1 VIAMRVSTQLIFGQG
16 SSAISRQQSEWLR
29 TQQQLSSGRRMLTPS
44 DDPIGAAKA
53 LRAEQARARAEQ
65 HMVNQASARSSL
77 ALAESVLSEAGS
89 ALQDAR
95 TLLVQANSGV
105 LSDADRASLVIELRN
120 RFDQLLGLANSRDA
134 NGEFLF
140 SGYQGATQPFVSTV
154 AGASYQGDTGERMLE
169 VAEGRTL
176 AISASGAR
184 IFDRVPSGNGRIAVS
199 AAPGNGGSA
208 IHDGGAIAD
217 PAALTGQRYRVQ
229 FTVAGASTTYD
240 VLNLTTATTIVSG
253 ASYASGAAI
262 QFDGLQLTLSGSPA
276 NGDAFELAPSAAKS
290 VFQSLRETIAR
301 LETPVFGPAGR
312 AALANG
318 LVSGIQ
324 ALDQAAERAL
334 EARARMGTS
343 LRELD
348 SLDTLVSGVRL
359 QHEGE
364 LARLTDL
371 DYAEAASRFAA
382 QQTALEAAQRSYQ
395 RVTSLSLF
403 DFI

>member
-1 VIAMRVSTQLIFGQG
+1 MRISTQLLFGQG
-16 SSAISRQQSEWLR
+16 ASAIGRQQSEWLR

-44 DDPIGAAKA
+44 DDPVAAAKS

-65 HMVNQASARSSL
+65 HMANQVSARASL
-77 ALAESVLSEAGS
+77 ALAESVLGEAGS

-105 LSDADRASLVIELRN
+105 LSNADRASLVIELRN

-140 SGYQGATQPFVSTV
+140 SGYQGATQPFVPTPT
-154 AGASYQGDTGERMLE
+154 GAAYRGDEGERMLE

-176 AISASGAR
+176 SISASGAR
-184 IFDRVPSGNGRIAVS
+184 IFDRVPSGNGRIVVS
-199 AAPGNGGSA
+199 ADPANGGSA
-208 IHDGGAIAD
+208 IHDGGALAD
-217 PAALTGQRYRVQ
+217 PGALTGARYRIR
-229 FTVAGASTTYD
+229 FS
-240 VLNLTTATTIVSG
+240 VSG
-253 ASYASGAAI
+253 AGTTYEVANLTSAATLVSGAAYSPGAAI
-262 QFDGLQLTLSGSPA
+262 QFDGLQLTLDGSPA
-276 NGDAFELAPSAAKS
+276 DGDAFEVAPSAARS
-290 VFQSLRETIAR
+290 VFESLREAIAL
-301 LETPVFGPAGR
+301 LEAPVLGQAGR

-318 LVSGIQ
+318 LVNGIL

-348 SLDTLVSGVRL
+348 SLDTLVSGVKL
-359 QHEGE
+359 QHEAE

-403 DFI
+403 DYL